1 MKKLLLFL
9 SAVTLSA
16 NAFAQDDEG
25 FEAIIVAGAADAN
38 TLMGAYIAPAMEGLV
53 YSMSGGWY
61 HTAKTHKK
69 LGFDITI
76 GVNAAIVPTEKELFS
91 FADLNFENT
100 ITASPGTTPTVA
112 GSGNPAEVTVVTQ
125 DGDTGAFTMPEG
137 VKDDL
142 PLNAMPAPT
151 LQASVGLIY
160 DTDLMVRAT
169 PKLGSD
175 DVKGSLFGVGLKHN
189 LMQYLGPLDKLPLNV
204 AVMGAFTSMNVDY
217 DIEDGSSVDGINQAA
232 EFKLNSYTFQG
243 VASLDFPFITVYGGL
258 GYTGG
263 KSELNVLGTY
273 NVDYNGGAD
282 RTTLTDP
289 IALSYSPSSVRAS
302 LGARLNLAFFK
313 IYADYTVQEYS
324 NLSAGIAFS
333 FR

>member
-1 MKKLLLFL
+1 MKKILLFL
-9 SAVTLSA
+9 SAITISTTAL
-16 NAFAQDDEG
+16 AQDDDG
-25 FEAIIVAGAADAN
+25 FEAIIVAGAQDAN
-38 TLMGAYIAPAMEGLV
+38 TLMGAYISPAMEGLV

-76 GVNAAIVPTEKELFS
+76 GVNAAIVPSEKELFA
-91 FADLNFENT
+91 FADLDFQNT
-100 ITASPGTTPTVA
+100 ITATSGTTPTVA
-112 GSGNPAEVTVVTQ
+112 GGGTPADVTVVTQ
-125 DGDTGAFTMPEG
+125 DGDTGTFTMPEG
-137 VKDDL
+137 IKDDL

-189 LMQYLGPLDKLPLNV
+189 LMQYFGPLDKLPLNI
-204 AVMGAFTSMNVDY
+204 AVMGAFTSMSIDY
-217 DIEDGSSVDGINQAA
+217 DIEDGSSIDGVNQAA

-282 RTTLTDP
+282 RTTLIDP

-313 IYADYTVQEYS
+313 IYADYTVQEYN